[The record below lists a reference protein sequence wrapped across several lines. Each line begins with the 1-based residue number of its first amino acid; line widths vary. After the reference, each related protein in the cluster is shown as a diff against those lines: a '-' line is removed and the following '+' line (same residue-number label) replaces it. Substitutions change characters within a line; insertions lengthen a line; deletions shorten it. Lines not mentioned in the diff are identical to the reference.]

1 MTDQL
6 RQKIEQ
12 GLQTLTPSYN
22 KEQIEKLEEFVLLL
36 QKWNGSYNLVADS
49 AADVILGRHI
59 FDSLSISPY
68 ITANCVLDA
77 GTGAGFPGIPLA
89 IIHPDTDFVL
99 LDSNGKKTRFLFQ
112 VKLALELD
120 NVSVENCRI
129 EHYQSNR
136 QIDIVTCRAFSSLP
150 DMVEKTASILAQ
162 GSRLLAMKGRCPELE
177 LKALTSDYKITN
189 IEKLVIPGDNAERH
203 LIQVERAV

>member
-12 GLQTLTPSYN
+12 GLQALTPNYN
-22 KEQIEKLEEFVLLL
+22 SEQIEKLEKFVLLL
-36 QKWNGSYNLVADS
+36 QKWNASYNLIADS
-49 AADVILGRHI
+49 ATEVILTRHI

-68 ITANCVLDA
+68 ITANCVLDV

-89 IIHPDTDFVL
+89 IVHPDTDFVL

-150 DMVEKTASILAQ
+150 DMVEKTASILAE

-177 LKALTSDYKITN
+177 LEALTSDYKITN
-189 IEKLVIPGDNAERH
+189 IEKLAIPGDNAERH
-203 LIQVERAV
+203 LIQVEWAV

>member
-6 RQKIEQ
+6 QLRIEQ
-12 GLQTLTPSYN
+12 GLQALTTSYN
-22 KEQIEKLEEFVLLL
+22 TEQIHKLAQYVQLL
-36 QKWNGSYNLVADS
+36 QKWNASFNLVADAS
-49 AADVILGRHI
+49 TEVILSKHI

-68 ITANCVLDA
+68 VSAGCVLDV

-89 IIHPDTDFVL
+89 IVQPQTYFIL

-150 DMVEKTASILAQ
+150 DMVEKTASILAE
-162 GSRLLAMKGRCPELE
+162 GSRLLAMKGRCQEQELA
-177 LKALTSDYKITN
+177 ALTSDYKITN
-189 IEKLVIPGDNAERH
+189 IEQLNLPGENAERH
-203 LIQVERAV
+203 LIQVERS